1 MPLRHNMIVIEN
13 FSVIIKLSHKVVVF
27 FVIVW
32 YNVVVV
38 MNMLINIAVKKE
50 AVRNEQMISEY
61 EKLISAL
68 PKGSLICRKNEY
80 YYLKYRENG
89 KVCDKYIGK
98 DMKLVEDIKEKLK
111 LRKHYTEMLE
121 LLKEE
126 KKTIH
131 KVLEGLK

>member
-1 MPLRHNMIVIEN
+1 
-13 FSVIIKLSHKVVVF
+13 
-27 FVIVW
+27 
-32 YNVVVV
+32 
-38 MNMLINIAVKKE
+38 MLINIVVKNE
-50 AVRNEQMISEY
+50 AIRNEQMISEY

-89 KVCDKYIGK
+89 KIYDKYIGK
-98 DMKLVEDIKEKLK
+98 DTRLVEDIKEKIK
-111 LRKHYTEMLE
+111 LRKHYSEMLE

>member
-1 MPLRHNMIVIEN
+1 M
-13 FSVIIKLSHKVVVF
+13 
-27 FVIVW
+27 
-32 YNVVVV
+32 VVV
-38 MNMLINIAVKKE
+38 MNMLINIAVKNE

-68 PKGSLICRKNEY
+68 PKGSLVCRKNEY

-89 KVCDKYIGK
+89 KVYDKYIGK
-98 DMKLVEDIKEKLK
+98 NMKLVEDIKEKLK

>member
-1 MPLRHNMIVIEN
+1 
-13 FSVIIKLSHKVVVF
+13 
-27 FVIVW
+27 
-32 YNVVVV
+32 
-38 MNMLINIAVKKE
+38 MLINIAVKNE

-98 DMKLVEDIKEKLK
+98 NMDLVEDIKEKIK
-111 LRKHYTEMLE
+111 LRKHYLDMLE

-126 KKTIH
+126 QKTIH

>member
-1 MPLRHNMIVIEN
+1 M
-13 FSVIIKLSHKVVVF
+13 F
-27 FVIVW
+27 VW
-32 YNVVVV
+32 YSIVVV
-38 MNMLINIAVKKE
+38 MNMLINIAVKNE
-50 AVRNEQMISEY
+50 AIRNEQMISEY

-89 KVCDKYIGK
+89 KIYDKYVGK
-98 DMKLVEDIKEKLK
+98 DIKLVEDIKEKIK
-111 LRKHYTEMLE
+111 LRKHYSEMLE

>member
-1 MPLRHNMIVIEN
+1 M
-13 FSVIIKLSHKVVVF
+13 F
-27 FVIVW
+27 VW
-32 YNVVVV
+32 YSIVVV
-38 MNMLINIAVKKE
+38 MNMLINIAVKNE
-50 AVRNEQMISEY
+50 AIRNEQMISEY

-89 KVCDKYIGK
+89 KIYDKYVGK
-98 DMKLVEDIKEKLK
+98 DIKLVEDIKEKIK
-111 LRKHYTEMLE
+111 LRKHYSEMLE

-131 KVLEGLK
+131 KMLEGLK

>member
-1 MPLRHNMIVIEN
+1 MFI
-13 FSVIIKLSHKVVVF
+13 F
-27 FVIVW
+27 VW
-32 YNVVVV
+32 YNIDVV
-38 MNMLINIAVKKE
+38 MNMLINIAVKNE

-61 EKLISAL
+61 EKLISVL

-89 KVCDKYIGK
+89 KLYDKYIGK
-98 DMKLVEDIKEKLK
+98 DMKLVEDIEEKLK
-111 LRKHYTEMLE
+111 LRKHYTQMLE

-126 KKTIH
+126 RKTIY

>member
-1 MPLRHNMIVIEN
+1 
-13 FSVIIKLSHKVVVF
+13 
-27 FVIVW
+27 
-32 YNVVVV
+32 
-38 MNMLINIAVKKE
+38 MLINIAVKNE

-89 KVCDKYIGK
+89 KVYDKYIGK
-98 DMKLVEDIKEKLK
+98 DMKLVEDIKEKIK
-111 LRKHYTEMLE
+111 LRKHYSEMLE

>member
-1 MPLRHNMIVIEN
+1 
-13 FSVIIKLSHKVVVF
+13 
-27 FVIVW
+27 
-32 YNVVVV
+32 
-38 MNMLINIAVKKE
+38 MLINIAVKNE
-50 AVRNEQMISEY
+50 AARNEQMIFEY

-98 DMKLVEDIKEKLK
+98 NMKLVEDIKEKIK
-111 LRKHYTEMLE
+111 LRKHYLEMLE

-126 KKTIH
+126 QKTIH

>member
-1 MPLRHNMIVIEN
+1 
-13 FSVIIKLSHKVVVF
+13 
-27 FVIVW
+27 
-32 YNVVVV
+32 
-38 MNMLINIAVKKE
+38 MNMLINIAVKNE

-98 DMKLVEDIKEKLK
+98 NMYLVEDIKEKIK
-111 LRKHYTEMLE
+111 LRKHYLDMLE

-126 KKTIH
+126 QKTIH

>member
-1 MPLRHNMIVIEN
+1 
-13 FSVIIKLSHKVVVF
+13 
-27 FVIVW
+27 
-32 YNVVVV
+32 
-38 MNMLINIAVKKE
+38 MNMLINIAVKNE

-98 DMKLVEDIKEKLK
+98 NMQLVEDIKEKIK
-111 LRKHYTEMLE
+111 LRKHYLDMLE

-126 KKTIH
+126 QKTIH

>member
-1 MPLRHNMIVIEN
+1 
-13 FSVIIKLSHKVVVF
+13 
-27 FVIVW
+27 
-32 YNVVVV
+32 
-38 MNMLINIAVKKE
+38 MLINIAVKNE
-50 AVRNEQMISEY
+50 AIRNEQMISEY

-89 KVCDKYIGK
+89 KIYDKYVGK
-98 DMKLVEDIKEKLK
+98 DIKLVEDIKEKIK
-111 LRKHYTEMLE
+111 LRKHYSEMLE

>member
-1 MPLRHNMIVIEN
+1 
-13 FSVIIKLSHKVVVF
+13 
-27 FVIVW
+27 
-32 YNVVVV
+32 
-38 MNMLINIAVKKE
+38 MLINIAVKNE

-89 KVCDKYIGK
+89 KVYDKYIGK
-98 DMKLVEDIKEKLK
+98 DMELVEDIKEKIK
-111 LRKHYTEMLE
+111 LRKHYSEMLE

>member
-1 MPLRHNMIVIEN
+1 
-13 FSVIIKLSHKVVVF
+13 
-27 FVIVW
+27 
-32 YNVVVV
+32 
-38 MNMLINIAVKKE
+38 MLINIAVKNE

-98 DMKLVEDIKEKLK
+98 NMQLVEDIKEKIK
-111 LRKHYTEMLE
+111 LRKHYLDMLE

-126 KKTIH
+126 QKTIH

>member
-1 MPLRHNMIVIEN
+1 
-13 FSVIIKLSHKVVVF
+13 
-27 FVIVW
+27 
-32 YNVVVV
+32 
-38 MNMLINIAVKKE
+38 MLINIAVKNE

-80 YYLKYRENG
+80 YYLKYRENC

-98 DMKLVEDIKEKLK
+98 NMQLVEDIKEKIK
-111 LRKHYTEMLE
+111 LRKHYLDMLE

-126 KKTIH
+126 QKTIH

>member
-1 MPLRHNMIVIEN
+1 MVIDK
-13 FSVIIKLSHKVVVF
+13 FSVVVNLSHKIIVIFVF
-27 FVIVW
+27 VW
-32 YNVVVV
+32 YNIVVV
-38 MNMLINIAVKKE
+38 MNMLINIAVKNE

-98 DMKLVEDIKEKLK
+98 NMQLVEDIKEKIK
-111 LRKHYTEMLE
+111 LRKHYLDMLE

-126 KKTIH
+126 QKTIH